1 MWKSRN
7 PHLWQ
12 SSSLTDT
19 RPDMDEKRILEL
31 IEHEEGLQQAFNLII
46 RTYSE
51 RLYLTI
57 RRMVNCHEDADDI
70 LQDTFIK
77 VWNAIPTFRG
87 DSGIYTWIFRIAL
100 NTTLT
105 FLRKEKARAFL
116 SLTNYEAYVD
126 SRMVGDDSF
135 DGNELQRL
143 LHKAISLL
151 PPKQRLVFTLRYF
164 EEMPYERIAEALGGT
179 TGSLKASYHHAY
191 VKITQWLKQNNC
203 HPE

>member
-1 MWKSRN
+1 
-7 PHLWQ
+7 
-12 SSSLTDT
+12 
-19 RPDMDEKRILEL
+19 MDEKRISELLES
-31 IEHEEGLQQAFNLII
+31 EEGLHQAFNLII

-51 RLYLTI
+51 RLYLTV
-57 RRMVNCHEDADDI
+57 RKMVNCHEDADDI

-77 VWNAIPTFRG
+77 VWNALPTFRG
-87 DSGIYTWIFRIAL
+87 NSGIYTWVFRIAL
-100 NTTLT
+100 NTALT

-126 SRMVGDDSF
+126 SRMAGDDTF
-135 DGNELQRL
+135 NGNELQRL

-164 EEMPYERIAEALGGT
+164 DDMTYEQIAEALGGT